1 MKALKLESRR
11 VSLIELDSTSIE
23 TELHDM
29 QRAVGGYIESVTI
42 AKDAALLVDE
52 EGLLKAL
59 NQNALA
65 SLVAR
70 RQIVGTALLV
80 GVDGERFC
88 DPPERYVKN
97 LLLLGT

>member
-1 MKALKLESRR
+1 MKALKLEGRTIT
-11 VSLIELDSTSIE
+11 LIELDSTNTE
-23 TELHDM
+23 TELKAM
-29 QRAVGGYIESVTI
+29 QQAVGGYIECVTI
-42 AKDAALLVDE
+42 AEDAALLVDE

-59 NQNALA
+59 SQNALA

-80 GVDGERFC
+80 GIDGERFC